1 MLQAS
6 YCRARQQRVLRLM
19 QDRKLDA
26 VVAGWRWHSF
36 YLSGHRAF
44 WQNESALVLFANG
57 RSLLVSENKP
67 DAAAAADENLTYQA
81 TFIGTHR
88 TQQAALA
95 ADQVIAALASRGA
108 ARIGVDSSAV
118 SFEVCNRLESDC
130 ISIDP
135 DLWEMRRRKDPDELA
150 ILRKA
155 IDCTA
160 AMHQRARQIIEPGI
174 PELKV
179 FSELHAAA
187 VQVAGEP
194 LSDILGNDYA
204 CGTKGGPP
212 RKSRV
217 AQAGELYILDLGPAV
232 SGYFA
237 DNSRAYSVNRKVTDA
252 QHRAWEI
259 VTGVFPIVESMSRPG
274 VRCRDIFA
282 AVDDYYRQKT
292 GSGLPHHLGHGVG
305 LRPHEFPHLN
315 PHWDDVLSEG
325 EVFTC
330 EPGLYGEDLGGGMRL
345 ENQYLVTAGRL
356 ENLTPFPMELA

>member
-1 MLQAS
+1 
-6 YCRARQQRVLRLM
+6 M

-26 VVAGWRWHSF
+26 IVAGWRWHAY

-44 WQNESALVLFANG
+44 WQNESALVLFSDG

-67 DAAAAADENLTYQA
+67 DPSAAADENNFYEA

-88 TQQAALA
+88 PQQAELA
-95 ADQVIAALASRGA
+95 AEKVLAALASRHV
-108 ARIGVDSSAV
+108 RNVGVDSSAV
-118 SFEVCNRLESDC
+118 SFEVCNRLEGKCS
-130 ISIDP
+130 SIDA
-135 DLWEMRRRKDPDELA
+135 DLWELRRRKDPDELA
-150 ILRKA
+150 IMRKA

-174 PELKV
+174 AEFTV
-179 FSELHAAA
+179 FNELHAAA
-187 VQVAGEP
+187 VQAAGEP

-212 RKSRV
+212 RKDRV

-237 DNSRAYSVNRKVTDA
+237 DNSRAYSVDRKVTDA
-252 QHRAWEI
+252 QHRAWQI
-259 VTGVFPIVESMSRPG
+259 VTGVFPIVESMAKPG
-274 VRCRDIFA
+274 VRCREIFA
-282 AVDDYYRQKT
+282 AIDAYYRDKT
-292 GSGLPHHLGHGVG
+292 GQPFPHHLGHGVG

-315 PHWDDVLSEG
+315 PNWDDLLLEG

-330 EPGLYGEDLGGGMRL
+330 EPGLYGPELGGGMRI
-345 ENQYLVTAGRL
+345 ENQYLVTANGVQ
-356 ENLTPFPMELA
+356 NLTPFPLELA